1 MSSFRDALSGL
12 KTSSTPTYTPL
23 PSTHSAGG
31 GEASGSSSGGG
42 FFGNLRDGASSF
54 VSTTGSTLSGLTG
67 FGNNGDETGPVNTSN
82 RGEWFGLTLMQRWV
96 GFAGCAVLALFCYM
110 LAFMALP
117 LMIMSPQK
125 FATAFSLGSLSTISG
140 IALLRGPR
148 AHTQHMVS
156 RERLVFTLTYFG
168 SVFFTL
174 FFSAIA
180 HSYLGTLFFVII
192 QIVALVWYVVSYFPG
207 GAAGLQST
215 TMNLAGGARTLLPF

>member
-1 MSSFRDALSGL
+1 MSTFRDALSGL
-12 KTSSTPTYTPL
+12 KTSSAATPSYTPL
-23 PSTHSAGG
+23 PSTQAEAGG
-31 GEASGSSSGGG
+31 SGG
-42 FFGNLRDGASSF
+42 FFGNLREGATSF
-54 VSTTGSTLSGLTG
+54 VSNTGSTLSGLAG
-67 FGNNGDETGPVNTSN
+67 YGGDDSGGSVGTSS

-117 LMIMSPQK
+117 LMIVSPQK
-125 FATAFSLGSLSTISG
+125 FATAFSLGSLSTIAA

-156 RERLVFTLTYFG
+156 RERLAFTLTYFG

-180 HSYLGTLFFVII
+180 HTYLGTLFFVVI

-207 GAAGLQST
+207 GTAGLQST

>member
-12 KTSSTPTYTPL
+12 KTSSTSTPNYTPL
-23 PSTHSAGG
+23 PSTHA
-31 GEASGSSSGGG
+31 EASGSGGGGG
-42 FFGNLRDGASSF
+42 FFGNLREGASSF
-54 VSTTGSTLSGLTG
+54 VSNTGNTLSGLTG
-67 FGNNGDETGPVNTSN
+67 FGNDDSAVNTN

-117 LMIMSPQK
+117 LMIVSPQK

-192 QIVALVWYVVSYFPG
+192 QIIALVWYVVSYFPG
-207 GAAGLQST
+207 GSAGLQST

>member
-12 KTSSTPTYTPL
+12 KTSSTPNYTPL
-23 PSTHSAGG
+23 PSTQA
-31 GEASGSSSGGG
+31 EASGSGGG
-42 FFGNLRDGASSF
+42 FFGNLREGASSF
-54 VSTTGSTLSGLTG
+54 VSNTGNTLSGLTG
-67 FGNNGDETGPVNTSN
+67 FGNDDSTGTVNTSN

-117 LMIMSPQK
+117 LMIVSPQK

-192 QIVALVWYVVSYFPG
+192 QIIALVWYVVSYFPG
-207 GAAGLQST
+207 GSAGLQST